1 MKRPIGISIIS
12 YYYIYGAFI
21 LFITSI
27 FYESHINE
35 IGISDRFGLTHVPE
49 QFMRLV
55 VASITLIIIYGYMKL
70 KKWGFWLMIVYSIL
84 FGTIS
89 LVLTLTYNQQPY
101 IGNMIW
107 SFIVLLYTLYTHKSF
122 KHRKG
127 CESKADSNYVIR

>member
-12 YYYIYGAFI
+12 YYYIFGAFI

-49 QFMRLV
+49 QFMRVV
-55 VASITLIIIYGYMKL
+55 VASTTLIIIYGYMKL

-89 LVLTLTYNQQPY
+89 LVLTITYNQQPY

-107 SFIVLLYTLYTHKSF
+107 SFIVLLYTLHTHKSF
-122 KHRKG
+122 KHRKV
-127 CESKADSNYVIR
+127 CESKADSCSVIR

>member
-70 KKWGFWLMIVYSIL
+70 KNGD
-84 FGTIS
+84 FG
-89 LVLTLTYNQQPY
+89 
-101 IGNMIW
+101 
-107 SFIVLLYTLYTHKSF
+107 
-122 KHRKG
+122 
-127 CESKADSNYVIR
+127 

>member
-1 MKRPIGISIIS
+1 MKL
-12 YYYIYGAFI
+12 AFQI
-21 LFITSI
+21 DL
-27 FYESHINE
+27 
-35 IGISDRFGLTHVPE
+35 FGLTHVPE
-49 QFMRLV
+49 RLMRVV
-55 VASITLIIIYGYMKL
+55 VAFITLIIIYGYMKL

-122 KHRKG
+122 KHRKVF
-127 CESKADSNYVIR
+127 ESKADSNYVIR